1 MHEQLF
7 LRATVAV
14 FQRIGIEEARF
25 AQIYKQQVTLCR
37 MEGDL
42 IHRAS
47 NTMVY

>member
-37 MEGDL
+37 MEGTL
-42 IHRAS
+42 VNQEGS
-47 NTMVY
+47 T